1 VPQNR
6 RQTSGSERLN
16 ELRRTHPYDSTLQN
30 LLAILT
36 TKLDLCARLPIYE
49 FEADNAGL
57 ADAASF
63 FSALASAERE
73 SVHDLAQSLRVHLD
87 RAQGRFAAADEASP

>member
-1 VPQNR
+1 MPHNR

-16 ELRRTHPYDSTLQN
+16 ELRRTHTYDSTLQN
-30 LLAILT
+30 LLAVLT
-36 TKLDLCARLPIYE
+36 TKLDLCARLPVYE

-73 SVHDLAQSLRVHLD
+73 SVHELALSLRVHLD
-87 RAQGRFAAADEASP
+87 RATDRFAAQAQVTP

>member
-1 VPQNR
+1 MPQNT

-16 ELRRTHPYDSTLQN
+16 ELRRTHPYDGTLQN

-49 FEADNAGL
+49 FEADDAGL
-57 ADAASF
+57 ADAASL

-73 SVHDLAQSLRVHLD
+73 SVHDLAESLRVHLNQ
-87 RAQGRFAAADEASP
+87 AKGRLPVAAEASS

>member
-1 VPQNR
+1 MPQNR

-16 ELRRTHPYDSTLQN
+16 ELRRAHPYDSTLQN
-30 LLAILT
+30 LLAVLT
-36 TKLDLCARLPIYE
+36 TKLDLCARLPVYE

-73 SVHDLAQSLRVHLD
+73 SVYELGQSLRVHLD
-87 RAQGRFAAADEASP
+87 RANGRFPAQATP